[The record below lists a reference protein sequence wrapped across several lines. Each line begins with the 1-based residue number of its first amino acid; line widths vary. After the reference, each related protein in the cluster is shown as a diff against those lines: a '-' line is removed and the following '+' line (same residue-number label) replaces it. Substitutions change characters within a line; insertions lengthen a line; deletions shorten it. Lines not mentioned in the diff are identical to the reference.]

1 MSASHICMD
10 VGLATGAWETYLSLK
25 EECLPARELIN
36 CQRILR
42 KGGAWRSIAGLILY
56 ESCKGNCGSYKLIT
70 VIALTFL
77 NLTFTKIL

>member
-1 MSASHICMD
+1 MD

-25 EECLPARELIN
+25 EECLPARALIN

-42 KGGAWRSIAGLILY
+42 KGGAWRSIPISVGTIAGLILY
-56 ESCKGNCGSYKLIT
+56 ESCMGNCGSYELIT